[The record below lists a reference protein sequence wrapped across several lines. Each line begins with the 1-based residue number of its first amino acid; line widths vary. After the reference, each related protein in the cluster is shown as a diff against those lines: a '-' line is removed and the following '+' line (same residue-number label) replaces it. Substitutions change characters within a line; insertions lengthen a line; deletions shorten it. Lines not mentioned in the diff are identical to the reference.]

1 MKEVDIDDMEV
12 AALKK
17 DIRDSNHQRSEQQA
31 TAVYSQLTP
40 QLKHQED
47 LAKKRGGILLATVS
61 ILPLSDKG
69 EFA

>member
-40 QLKHQED
+40 QLKRQGD
-47 LAKKRGGILLATVS
+47 LAKKQGAS
-61 ILPLSDKG
+61 S
-69 EFA
+69 